1 MLSRCGNMPSSAWEN
16 FQLPIIILIVSN
28 GFKRFFHQQSR
39 RSRIKIKNNRYKIS
53 LIKLPLYKSLVKYIA
68 FKIFTESLLC
78 LITFLTSLL
87 LIYGVEVNIFVKSFS
102 LPWYNNHF
110 WTILIDTVL
119 KQNFTLKALCDCTSS
134 PRWKGWTHTS
144 KSLKYWQRPNISFTK

>member
-1 MLSRCGNMPSSAWEN
+1 M
-16 FQLPIIILIVSN
+16 
-28 GFKRFFHQQSR
+28 
-39 RSRIKIKNNRYKIS
+39 KNNRYKIS
-53 LIKLPLYKSLVKYIA
+53 LIKLPLYKFLDKYIA

-119 KQNFTLKALCDCTSS
+119 K
-134 PRWKGWTHTS
+134 
-144 KSLKYWQRPNISFTK
+144 TKFHFEGYVWLYKLTAVKRLDTYE